1 MCEANVF
8 LLANGVEQEV
18 MKEVLTLQMG
28 DGRVV
33 MADLLGNQ
41 KELQAKVKTINF
53 INHKV
58 ILEEL

>member
-8 LLANGVEQEV
+8 LITNGVEQEV
-18 MKEVLTLQMG
+18 MKEVLHMDVSQ
-28 DGRVV
+28 DGLVIR
-33 MADLLGNQ
+33 DLLGNQ
-41 KELQAKVKTINF
+41 KELQAKIKTVNF

>member
-8 LLANGVEQEV
+8 LVANGVEQEV
-18 MKEVLTLQMG
+18 MKEVLTLHMG